1 MASEQ
6 TSRSSSPSPSE
17 IQSPSSDFTDL
28 GASPSSGVS
37 KSNFPPATPPVPAQP
52 REPLS
57 LTSFKGS
64 GFAATEA
71 IKCLLQ
77 AIGRDVVSF
86 RRNTHVSYLVVERA
100 RDIVTAINEY
110 ISRVESSDA
119 GDWDS
124 FEKFSSAIEPLEDIL
139 FQLLVFT
146 EDEKTRYFGND
157 RDIADCI
164 TSTEAWAENRKRL
177 SETLKSFHT
186 HTPLVNLFD
195 REDSESRDRDRQDAL
210 DHDDRSLMKEIGS
223 ARKNIFDS
231 KRYPKYVTNA
241 VTPLDTL
248 QKQMTSESLPEWL
261 TVITIK
267 TCMLVQGVLEVV
279 LQPNTSTELLNHL
292 KSKTVWGAVTALT
305 KALVGVDKRLPA
317 LPKEVEDK
325 YEEFLKILQKLSKLA
340 LKLPDSFVNILKEAG
355 RVRRP
360 FQAQAFALVMLCRFL
375 ADHFNKIGDKTS
387 VTVDHVNSLEE
398 AFNETLTVLHAAINA
413 VTQLSV
419 FNLTDFESNSTV
431 QEFER
436 VESVIKE
443 SFTSFGLS
451 EEWSKKENVR
461 KEAWEKDKSRMEQL
475 NKVLNKPQSTSA
487 TVMKVNISIREN
499 SPDGRELCNTTV
511 SEEITTR
518 LLALRW
524 TVATALQSPDD
535 AKRARTGGS
544 FYKSTNNEIVE
555 LQNTIKEV
563 SEANGEVNL
572 KLVLA

>member
-6 TSRSSSPSPSE
+6 SSRSSSPSPSDT
-17 IQSPSSDFTDL
+17 PSTPSGFSDL
-28 GASPSSGVS
+28 GLSPSSGVG
-37 KSNFPPATPPVPAQP
+37 KSDLPPTTPPVPAQP
-52 REPLS
+52 KGPLS
-57 LTSFKGS
+57 LTDFKGT

-71 IKCLLQ
+71 IKYLLQ

-100 RDIVTAINEY
+100 RDIVNAINEY
-110 ISRVESSDA
+110 ISRVEHSDT

-146 EDEKTRYFGND
+146 EDEKTRYFGVD
-157 RDIADCI
+157 RDIANCI
-164 TSTEAWAENRKRL
+164 ISTEAWAKNREKL
-177 SETLKSFHT
+177 SETLKNFHT

-195 REDSESRDRDRQDAL
+195 KDDVASRDRERQDAL
-210 DHDDRSLMKEIGS
+210 DHDDQSLMKEIGS
-223 ARKNIFDS
+223 ARSNIFVS
-231 KRYPKYVTNA
+231 KRFPKYVTSA

-248 QKQMTSESLPEWL
+248 QKQMTSGPLPEWL

-279 LQPNTSTELLNHL
+279 LHPDTDTELLNHL
-292 KSKTVWGAVTALT
+292 KSKPVWSAVATLT
-305 KALVGVDKRLPA
+305 KALVANQGLPA
-317 LPKEVEDK
+317 LPEDVQNK
-325 YEEFLKILQKLSKLA
+325 YDEFLKILQKLSKLA

-375 ADHFNKIGDKTS
+375 ADHFNKLGDKTT

-398 AFNETLTVLHAAINA
+398 AFSETLTVLHAAVDA
-413 VTQLSV
+413 VTQLRA
-419 FNLTDFESNSTV
+419 FDLTNFQTDSTV

-443 SFTSFGLS
+443 SFTSFGLT
-451 EEWSKKENVR
+451 EEWSKKANAR
-461 KEAWEKDKSRMEQL
+461 KEAWEKDKGRMDQL
-475 NKVLNKPQSTSA
+475 NKVLDKPQSSSA
-487 TVMKVNISIREN
+487 TVVKVNISIREN
-499 SPDGRELCNTTV
+499 SPDGRELCNTSV
-511 SEEITTR
+511 SEEVTTR

-524 TVATALQSPDD
+524 TAATALPDVAD

-544 FYKSTNNEIVE
+544 FYKSTNEIIE
-555 LQNTIKEV
+555 LQSTIKEV
-563 SEANGEVNL
+563 SEGSGEVNL

>member
-6 TSRSSSPSPSE
+6 SSRSSSPSPSDT
-17 IQSPSSDFTDL
+17 PSTPSGFSDL
-28 GASPSSGVS
+28 GLSPSSGVG
-37 KSNFPPATPPVPAQP
+37 KSDFPPATPPVPAQP
-52 REPLS
+52 KEPLS
-57 LTSFKGS
+57 LTDFKGN

-100 RDIVTAINEY
+100 RDIVNAINEY
-110 ISRVESSDA
+110 ISRVEGSDT

-146 EDEKTRYFGND
+146 EDEKTRYFGVD
-157 RDIADCI
+157 RDIANCI
-164 TSTEAWAENRKRL
+164 ISTEAWAKNREKL
-177 SETLKSFHT
+177 SETLKNFHT

-195 REDSESRDRDRQDAL
+195 QDDSASRDRERQDAL
-210 DHDDRSLMKEIGS
+210 GHDDQSLMEEIGS
-223 ARKNIFDS
+223 ARRNIFVG
-231 KRYPKYVTNA
+231 KRFPKYVTSA
-241 VTPLDTL
+241 VTPLDAL
-248 QKQMTSESLPEWL
+248 QKQMTSGPLPEWL

-279 LQPNTSTELLNHL
+279 LHPDTGTELLNHL
-292 KSKTVWGAVTALT
+292 KSKPVWSAVAALT
-305 KALVGVDKRLPA
+305 KALIVNKGLSILP
-317 LPKEVEDK
+317 EDVQNK
-325 YEEFLKILQKLSKLA
+325 YDEFLKILQKLSKLA

-398 AFNETLTVLHAAINA
+398 AFNETLTVLHAAVNA
-413 VTQLSV
+413 VTQLKA
-419 FNLTDFESNSTV
+419 FDLTDFQTNSTV

-443 SFTSFGLS
+443 SFASFGLTDQ
-451 EEWSKKENVR
+451 WSMKANAR
-461 KEAWEKDKSRMEQL
+461 KEAWEKDKGRMDQL
-475 NKVLNKPQSTSA
+475 NKVLVKPQSTSA
-487 TVMKVNISIREN
+487 TVVKVNISIREN
-499 SPDGRELCNTTV
+499 SPDGRELCNTSV
-511 SEEITTR
+511 SEEVTTR

-524 TVATALQSPDD
+524 TAATALPDVAD

-555 LQNTIKEV
+555 LQNTINEI
-563 SEANGEVNL
+563 SEGQGELNL